1 MRPVSLPHATSMEQ
15 VRANFRELEQ
25 ASHMERVVSIA
36 QAFTVTNVTETRTL
50 DASTAT
56 VTDVANFLGTLI
68 QDMRNGGKFSQ

>member
-15 VRANFRELEQ
+15 VAENFRELEQ
-25 ASHMERVVSIA
+25 ASHMERVVAIA
-36 QAFTVTNVTETRTL
+36 KAFTVTNVTETRTL

-68 QDMRNGGKFSQ
+68 QDMSKGGRISQ